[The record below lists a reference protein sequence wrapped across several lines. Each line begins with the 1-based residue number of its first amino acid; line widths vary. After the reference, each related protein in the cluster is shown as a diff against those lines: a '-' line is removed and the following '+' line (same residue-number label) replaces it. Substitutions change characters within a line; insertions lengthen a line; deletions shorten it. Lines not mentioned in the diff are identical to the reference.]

1 MPSNETIVLLDGH
14 SLVHR
19 AYHALRPLSN
29 SNGEPTHAVY
39 GFTSMLI
46 KAIGELKPDYMAIT
60 FDRSKPTFRHREFVE
75 YKAQRP
81 PSPEDLRSQF
91 KPVRDVVTALDIP
104 IFELDEYEADDLLGT
119 LARQA
124 AEAGLQSM
132 IVSGDADM
140 LQLVNDSV
148 RVMTPRVGFSQT
160 VVYDVAAV
168 QQRYGVLPSILPDWK
183 AIKGDPSDNI
193 KGVAGIG
200 DKGATR
206 LLTQFGSIDGI
217 LSRMDEV
224 DGRLARKLAGQDE
237 LLRQNLRLATI
248 LCDAPIELDLD
259 QSRFAGVPMTK
270 TVQAF
275 NDLEFMSLIPRLR
288 NLPHRDEGPPAIGSF
303 VKGGQIS
310 FLDTEKADGGSPDAS
325 FGPVEVVDSRPPL
338 VELARRLVAAGAFAL
353 DTETTGRDPLRV
365 ALVGI
370 SICYEPGRS
379 YYIPLVTPSGPS
391 DLSMEDLREILGP
404 VLSDPE
410 VAKFGHNAKYDGI
423 VLTQAGLPVD
433 NFEFDTMIAVALTEN
448 PSRGHLGLKGLS
460 IDRLGL
466 EMTPIEDL
474 IGKGKNQI
482 SMHEVAVEKVA
493 PYAGADA
500 EATFRLVDPLKT
512 ELETKAMQKVFQ
524 EVEMPLVR
532 VLSDME
538 MAGIAVDVPFLK
550 RMSVTITEQLGQI
563 EERIY
568 DQVGHPFKIGSTK
581 QLAEVL
587 FGELGLKGLRRTKT
601 GYSTDANTLSAL
613 RHDHP
618 VVPLILEHRQ
628 LAKLK
633 STYVDALPL
642 MVNPNT
648 NRVHTSYNQIGAATG
663 RLSSTDPNLQN
674 IPVRTQVGRQVRKA
688 FVTRGDEYALLSA
701 DYSQIELR
709 LLAHMTEDQNLIAA
723 FNESQDIHAATAS
736 QVLGVPLDQVTSD
749 MRRSA
754 KAINFGIIYGIS
766 DFGLSVQLGIRPSEA
781 GEFISEYFARYPRVQ
796 QYLDS
801 VKQHGVDEG
810 YVDTLYGRRRNVPDL
825 RASNRQIRLA
835 AERAAINMPLQGTAA
850 DIIKLAMIQLH
861 ERLEH
866 RDDCQMLL
874 QVHDELLFEV
884 KIASLAEV
892 GEIVRHE
899 MENVTQLRVPT
910 EVDLSSG
917 PNWCD
922 LT

>member
-1 MPSNETIVLLDGH
+1 MSNNETIVLLDGH

-19 AYHALRPLSN
+19 AYHALHPLSN
-29 SNGEPTHAVY
+29 SRGEPTHAVY

-46 KAIGELKPDYMAIT
+46 KAIGEMKPDYMAVT

-91 KPVRDVVTALDIP
+91 KPVRDVVTAMSIP
-104 IFELDEYEADDLLGT
+104 IYELDEYEADDLLGT

-124 AEAGLQSM
+124 TEAGLQSM

-140 LQLVNDSV
+140 LQLVDEGV
-148 RVMTPRVGFSQT
+148 RVTTPRIGFSQT

-168 QQRYGVLPSILPDWK
+168 HKRYGVPPSTLPDWK
-183 AIKGDPSDNI
+183 AIKGDSSDNI
-193 KGVAGIG
+193 RGVKGIG
-200 DKGATR
+200 EKGATK
-206 LLTQFGSIDGI
+206 LLTQFGSIEGI

-224 DGRLARKLAGQDE
+224 EKRLARKLDGQEE

-259 QSRFAGVPMTK
+259 RCRFSGVPVTQ

-275 NDLEFMSLIPRLR
+275 NELEFRSLIPRLR
-288 NLPHRDEGPPAIGSF
+288 NLPKLDEGPPAVGTFAS
-303 VKGGQIS
+303 GDQTS
-310 FLDTEKADGGSPDAS
+310 FLDTQEPAS
-325 FGPVEVVDSRPPL
+325 TGDVEGFGPVEVVDSRPRL
-338 VELARRLVAAGAFAL
+338 ESLAKELTAAGAFAL
-353 DTETTGRDPLRV
+353 DTETTGRDPIRV
-365 ALVGI
+365 AMVGI
-370 SICYEPGRS
+370 SISHEAGRS
-379 YYIPLVTPSGPS
+379 FYIPLATPSGPS
-391 DLSMEDLREILGP
+391 GLSLDDLREVLGP
-404 VLSDPE
+404 VFRDPKI
-410 VAKFGHNAKYDGI
+410 AKYGHNAKYDGI
-423 VLTQAGLPVD
+423 VLAQAGLPVD
-433 NFEFDTMIAVALTEN
+433 RFEFDTMIAVAVAEN
-448 PSRGHLGLKGLS
+448 PSRGHLGLKGLTL
-460 IDRLGL
+460 DRLGL

-482 SMHEVAVEKVA
+482 SMHEVPVEKVA

-500 EATFRLVDPLKT
+500 EATFRLVVPLKRDVR
-512 ELETKAMQKVFQ
+512 TKGVQRVFE

-538 MAGIAVDVPFLK
+538 MTGVAVDVPLLMD
-550 RMSVTITEQLGQI
+550 MSVTITQKLGEI
-563 EERIY
+563 EEQIY

-581 QLAEVL
+581 QLAGVL
-587 FGELGLKGLRRTKT
+587 FDELGLKGLRRTRT
-601 GYSTDANTLSAL
+601 GYSTDAKTLSAL
-613 RHDHP
+613 QNKHP
-618 VVPLILEHRQ
+618 VVPLILDYRQ

-648 NRVHTSYNQIGAATG
+648 NRVHTSYTQIGAATG

-674 IPVRTQVGRQVRKA
+674 IPVRTELGRQVRRA
-688 FVTRGDEYALLSA
+688 FVTESDEYALLAA

-709 LLAHMTEDQNLIAA
+709 LLAHMTEDPNLIAA
-723 FNESQDIHAATAS
+723 FNAGQDIHAATAG
-736 QVLGVPLDQVTSD
+736 QVLGIPLDQVTSD

-766 DFGLSVQLGIRPSEA
+766 DYGLSVQLGIGTSEA
-781 GEFISEYFARYPRVQ
+781 REFISQYFARYPLVQ

-801 VKQHGVDEG
+801 VKRQGVEEG
-810 YVDTLYGRRRNVPDL
+810 YVDTLYGRRRDMPDL
-825 RASNRQIRLA
+825 KASNRQIRAA

-850 DIIKLAMIQLH
+850 DIIKLAMISLH
-861 ERLEH
+861 EKLAD
-866 RDDCQMLL
+866 RDDCRMLL

-884 KIASLAEV
+884 SAGSLAELS
-892 GEIVRHE
+892 EIIRHD
-899 MENVTQLRVPT
+899 MENVAQLRVPI

-922 LT
+922 LK

>member
-1 MPSNETIVLLDGH
+1 MSNDETIVLLDGH

-19 AYHALRPLSN
+19 AYHALHPLSN
-29 SNGEPTHAVY
+29 SRGEPTHAVY

-46 KAIGELKPDYMAIT
+46 KAIGEMKPDYMAVT

-91 KPVRDVVTALDIP
+91 KPVRDVVTAMSIP
-104 IFELDEYEADDLLGT
+104 IYELDEYEADDLLGT

-124 AEAGLQSM
+124 TEAGLQSM

-140 LQLVNDSV
+140 LQLVNEGV
-148 RVMTPRVGFSQT
+148 RVTTPRIGFSQT

-168 QQRYGVLPSILPDWK
+168 QKRYGVPPSILPDWK
-183 AIKGDPSDNI
+183 AIKGDSSDNI
-193 KGVAGIG
+193 QGVKGIG
-200 DKGATR
+200 EKGATK
-206 LLTQFGSIDGI
+206 LLTQFGSIEGI

-224 DGRLARKLAGQDE
+224 EKRLARKLDGQDE

-259 QSRFAGVPMTK
+259 RCRFSGVPITQ

-275 NDLEFMSLIPRLR
+275 NELEFRSLIPRLR
-288 NLPHRDEGPPAIGSF
+288 HLPKLDEGPPAVGTF
-303 VKGGQIS
+303 ARGDQTS
-310 FLDTEKADGGSPDAS
+310 FLDTQESVSAGDVEG
-325 FGPVEVVDSRPPL
+325 FGPVEVVNSRPQL
-338 VELARRLVAAGAFAL
+338 EDLARRLTTAGAFAL
-353 DTETTGRDPLRV
+353 DTETTGRDPIRV
-365 ALVGI
+365 AMVGI
-370 SICYEPGRS
+370 SISHEPGRS
-379 YYIPLVTPSGPS
+379 YYIPVATPSGPS
-391 DLSMEDLREILGP
+391 DLSLDDLREVLGP
-404 VLSDPE
+404 VFRDPK
-410 VAKFGHNAKYDGI
+410 VAKYGHNAKYDGI
-423 VLTQAGLPVD
+423 VLAQAGLPVD
-433 NFEFDTMIAVALTEN
+433 RFEFDTMIAVAVAEN
-448 PSRGHLGLKGLS
+448 PSRGHLGLKGLTL
-460 IDRLGL
+460 DRLGL

-482 SMHEVAVEKVA
+482 SMHEVPVEKVA

-500 EATFRLVDPLKT
+500 EATFRLVDPLKRDVR
-512 ELETKAMQKVFQ
+512 TKGVQRVFK

-538 MAGIAVDVPFLK
+538 MTGIAVDVPLLK
-550 RMSVTITEQLGQI
+550 DMSVTITQQLGEI
-563 EERIY
+563 EEQIY
-568 DQVGHPFKIGSTK
+568 DQVGHPFKIGSPK
-581 QLAEVL
+581 QLAGVL
-587 FGELGLKGLRRTKT
+587 FEELGLKGLRRTRT
-601 GYSTDANTLSAL
+601 GYSTDAKTLSAL
-613 RHDHP
+613 RNDHP

-628 LAKLK
+628 HAKLK

-648 NRVHTSYNQIGAATG
+648 NRVHTSYTQIGAATG

-674 IPVRTQVGRQVRKA
+674 IPVRTELGRQVRKA
-688 FVTRGDEYALLSA
+688 FVTESDEYALLAA

-709 LLAHMTEDQNLIAA
+709 LLAHMTEDPNLIAA
-723 FNESQDIHAATAS
+723 FNAGQDIHAATAG

-766 DFGLSVQLGIRPSEA
+766 DYGLSVQLGIGTSEA
-781 GEFISEYFARYPRVQ
+781 GEFIRQYFARYPLVQ

-801 VKQHGVDEG
+801 VKRQGVEEG
-810 YVDTLYGRRRNVPDL
+810 YVDTLYGRRREMPDL
-825 RASNRQIRLA
+825 KASNRQIRAA

-850 DIIKLAMIQLH
+850 DIIKLAMIGLH
-861 ERLEH
+861 EKLAD
-866 RDDCQMLL
+866 RDDCRMLL

-884 KIASLAEV
+884 KAGSLAEL
-892 GEIVRHE
+892 GEIIRHD
-899 MENVTQLRVPT
+899 MENVAQLRVPI

-922 LT
+922 LN

>member
-1 MPSNETIVLLDGH
+1 MSGNETIVLLDGH

-19 AYHALRPLSN
+19 AYHAVRPLSN

-46 KAIGELKPDYMAIT
+46 KAIGELKPDYMAVT

-104 IFELDEYEADDLLGT
+104 IYELDEYEADDLLGT

-124 AEAGLQSM
+124 AEAGLQSL

-259 QSRFAGVPMTK
+259 RCRFAGVPMIQA
-270 TVQAF
+270 VQTLTG
-275 NDLEFMSLIPRLR
+275 LEFRTLVPRLR
-288 NLPHRDEGPPAIGSF
+288 NLPRRDEGPPAIGSF
-303 VKGGQIS
+303 VKGGQTS

-325 FGPVEVVDSRPPL
+325 FGPVEVVDSRPQL
-338 VELARRLVAAGAFAL
+338 AELAKRLVAAGAFAL

-370 SICYEPGRS
+370 SICHEPGRS
-379 YYIPLVTPSGPS
+379 YYIPLLTPSGPS

-433 NFEFDTMIAVALTEN
+433 NFEFDTMIAVAVSEN

-512 ELETKAMQKVFQ
+512 ELDTKAMQKVFQ

-538 MAGIAVDVPFLK
+538 MAGIAVNVQFLK
-550 RMSVTITEQLGQI
+550 EMSVTITQQLGQF
-563 EERIY
+563 EEKIY
-568 DQVGHPFKIGSTK
+568 EQVGHPFKIGSTK

-587 FGELGLKGLRRTKT
+587 FGELGLRGRRRTKT

-613 RHDHP
+613 RQDHP

-709 LLAHMTEDQNLIAA
+709 LLAHMTEDPNLIAA
-723 FNESQDIHAATAS
+723 FNENQDIHAATAS

-810 YVDTLYGRRRNVPDL
+810 YVGTLYGRRRNVPDL
-825 RASNRQIRLA
+825 KASNRQIRSA

-861 ERLEH
+861 ERLED

-910 EVDLSSG
+910 EVDLSAG